1 MKRLLGFLFLGLIL
15 GVVAMHAV
23 VSHSMLES
31 FALLSIGL
39 IAADSLSGALFGVHV
54 LAAYGQNMW
63 QHPGQRP
70 MPNRNDVVGWGLS
83 NLLAPIADPISAL
96 GQLASHPSFAGL
108 GHLLESPFQGIS
120 QAFGGGQPGWM
131 NPQQPNAMAG
141 YHVNGGQLPAPVPAL
156 GQGMVQGHAGHDPRA
171 IVSYMGLGAV
181 SWVGADA
188 SIKTLSP
195 EPQAP
200 FIGNRLVLVRRAS
213 TGADARQVLVSSPLT
228 VSGIPQTPAPNVP
241 APVEMFA
248 ENATYSSLQI
258 QIAAA
263 GTEISISFSIDAAPG
278 GTDFVNLSCGMYG
291 YWLR

>member
-1 MKRLLGFLFLGLIL
+1 MSRFMRGLFLCLIA
-15 GVVAMHAV
+15 GAVALHMVAT
-23 VSHSMLES
+23 HSIMES
-31 FALLSIGL
+31 FALMSIGL
-39 IAADSLSGALFGVHV
+39 IAADSISDKLFGFHV
-54 LAAYGQNMW
+54 LGNYGNSMW
-63 QHPGQRP
+63 AHPRP
-70 MPNRNDVVGWGLS
+70 TPNRNDVVGWGLS
-83 NLLAPIADPISAL
+83 NLTAPIADPLSAL
-96 GQLASHPSFAGL
+96 STLLQHPSFSNL
-108 GHLLESPFQGIS
+108 GHLIESPFQGVA
-120 QAFGGGQPGWM
+120 QAFGANQPSWMGGGQ
-131 NPQQPNAMAG
+131 NAAAPNYG
-141 YHVNGGQLPAPVPAL
+141 HNLPAPVPAL
-156 GQGMVQGHAGHDPRA
+156 GMGMTQAHSGHMNPRA

-188 SIKTLSP
+188 AIKTLSP

-200 FIGNRLVLVRRAS
+200 FIGNRLVIVRRAS

-248 ENATYSSLQI
+248 ENATYSALQI

>member
-1 MKRLLGFLFLGLIL
+1 MYG
-15 GVVAMHAV
+15 
-23 VSHSMLES
+23 SMWS
-31 FALLSIGL
+31 
-39 IAADSLSGALFGVHV
+39 
-54 LAAYGQNMW
+54 
-63 QHPGQRP
+63 HPGARQ
-70 MPNRNDVVGWGLS
+70 PNRNDVIGWGLS
-83 NLLAPIADPISAL
+83 NLLAPISDTAQGL
-96 GQLASHPSFAGL
+96 GNLLQHPSFANL
-108 GHLLESPFQGIS
+108 GHLVESPFAGIG
-120 QAFGGGQPGWM
+120 QMFGGAVGAPGM
-131 NPQQPNAMAG
+131 PQNAAAPNFG
-141 YHVNGGQLPAPVPAL
+141 HNLPAPVPAL
-156 GQGMVQGHAGHDPRA
+156 GAGMTQAHSGHMNPRA

-188 SIKTLSP
+188 AIKTLNP

-200 FIGNRLVLVRRAS
+200 FIGNRLVIVRRAS